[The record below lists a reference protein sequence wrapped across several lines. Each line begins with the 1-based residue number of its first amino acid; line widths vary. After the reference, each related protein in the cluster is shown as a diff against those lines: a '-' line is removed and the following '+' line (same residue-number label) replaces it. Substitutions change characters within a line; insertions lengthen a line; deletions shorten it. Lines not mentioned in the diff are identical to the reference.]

1 MIQLGS
7 KIILEGF
14 ETVEPAQQIVVRKM
28 VGSLAKKVEE
38 TKGEYERLELT
49 KAVNTVSLKVTF
61 KDRTEE
67 ASAEHENLFFALSN
81 AFKQITP

>member
-7 KIILEGF
+7 KITLEGF
-14 ETVEPAQQIVVRKM
+14 EAVEPAQQIVLRKM

-38 TKGEYERLELT
+38 TKGEYEKLELT
-49 KAVNTVSLKVTF
+49 KAGNIVSLKVTF
-61 KDRTEE
+61 KDSTEE

-81 AFKQITP
+81 AFKQVTP